1 MGLFEKIFGRQEK
14 IRANETFELL
24 NGYVPA
30 FTSWRGSIYE
40 ADLVR
45 SAIDARARHS
55 GKLKLTIQGSAKPKL
70 ATKLKQKPNEMQTW
84 SQFLYLTSTILDVNN
99 TCFIVPVIDRYGE
112 TTGIYP
118 IIPQSWELVNTKSDV
133 IYIRFYF
140 VDGRCAAFK
149 LSEVGILTKFQYSSE
164 FFGEDN
170 RALIPAME
178 LIHIQRQGIKE
189 GVKNGASFRFMAT
202 LSNFSNDED
211 LKKERNRFAQEQMN
225 GGGGL
230 LLFKNTYK
238 DIKQIESK
246 PFLVDEPQMKM
257 INEKVNNY
265 FGVNSDVLQN
275 RAYGDAW
282 SAFYEGA
289 IEPFAIQLSDVMTKM
304 LYTETEI
311 SHGAGIMFTSN
322 RLQYM
327 STNDKLEVSAQ
338 LSDRGILNRDEVRE
352 IWNLPPLPNG
362 EGENYIIR
370 GEYYNANEKINEGDS
385 NGEGN

>member
-1 MGLFEKIFGRQEK
+1 
-14 IRANETFELL
+14 
-24 NGYVPA
+24 
-30 FTSWRGSIYE
+30 
-40 ADLVR
+40 
-45 SAIDARARHS
+45 
-55 GKLKLTIQGSAKPKL
+55 
-70 ATKLKQKPNEMQTW
+70 MQTW

-133 IYIRFYF
+133 VYIRFYF